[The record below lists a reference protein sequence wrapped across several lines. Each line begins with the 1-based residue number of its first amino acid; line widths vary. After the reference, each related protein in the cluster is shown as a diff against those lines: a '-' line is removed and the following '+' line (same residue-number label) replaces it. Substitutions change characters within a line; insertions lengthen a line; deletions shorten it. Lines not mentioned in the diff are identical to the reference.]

1 MCACGLTLG
10 YVVAQRVHEVDG
22 GVEVGLLLDQL
33 LLQLLGFG
41 EVKKVFQLPGFCVGK
56 P

>member
-1 MCACGLTLG
+1 MRGITLG
-10 YVVAQRVHEVDG
+10 YVAAERVQEVDG

-41 EVKKVFQLPGFCVGK
+41 EVEKVFQLPGFCVRQ